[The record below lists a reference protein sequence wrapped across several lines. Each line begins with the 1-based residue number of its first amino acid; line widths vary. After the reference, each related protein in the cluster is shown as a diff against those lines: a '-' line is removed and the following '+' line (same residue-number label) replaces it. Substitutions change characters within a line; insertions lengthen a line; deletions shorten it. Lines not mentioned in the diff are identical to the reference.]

1 VSTRSAANLGLEYC
15 SGSVQGIAGEQHA
28 LDALTIPAPLLDL
41 VEIAM
46 VRDEGLVGFLV

>member
-15 SGSVQGIAGEQHA
+15 SGSVSEIADEQHA
-28 LDALTIPAPLLDL
+28 LDALSIPVPLLD

-46 VRDEGLVGFLV
+46 VCDRGLVGFLV

>member
-1 VSTRSAANLGLEYC
+1 LNIALARSRELPAE
-15 SGSVQGIAGEQHA
+15 HA

-46 VRDEGLVGFLV
+46 VRDQGLVGFLV